1 MITTILKVSESQH
14 VANNEL
20 CRECYQTVLIVPATT
35 PGLPLPCLG
44 PRTPFTPQG
53 EQTCQPSHGPHRDAW
68 AGAVLVLL
76 AAHALA
82 RAVGQTLAVGS
93 TLAIPRKPLLL
104 PTSQPQAASSLLLHH
119 DTNHKKQ
126 FK

>member
-1 MITTILKVSESQH
+1 MQRVSPDSPYCPCH
-14 VANNEL
+14 HPRAP
-20 CRECYQTVLIVPATT
+20 PA
-35 PGLPLPCLG
+35 LPRAQDPIH
-44 PRTPFTPQG
+44 PQG
-53 EQTCQPSHGPHRDAW
+53 EQTCQPSHGPHGDAW

-76 AAHALA
+76 AAHVLA

-104 PTSQPQAASSLLLHH
+104 PTSQRQAASSLLLHH